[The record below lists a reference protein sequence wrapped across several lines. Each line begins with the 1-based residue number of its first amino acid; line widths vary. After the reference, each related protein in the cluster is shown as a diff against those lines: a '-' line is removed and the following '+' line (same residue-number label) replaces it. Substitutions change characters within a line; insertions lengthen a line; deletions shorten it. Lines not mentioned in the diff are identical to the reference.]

1 MEPVLRVPAPLVAI
15 VGPTGVGKTR
25 TGVRLALAFNGE
37 IVSADSRQVYRHMNI
52 GTAKPAP
59 EELALVPHHLVDIVD
74 PDQDFSLAEYQRLA
88 CQAIADIQKRGKLPF
103 LVGGSGLYVWS
114 VLEGWR
120 IPAVPPDSGLRLDLE
135 QRAAAGGAP
144 ALYDELVRMDPV
156 AAQNIDP
163 RNVRR
168 VIRAL
173 EVNARSGQPFSS
185 LQRKEAPALD
195 MFIVGLTAPR
205 EHIYRLVD
213 ARVDDMVAQGL
224 VTEVEN
230 LLKIGYDI
238 KLSAMSG
245 LGYRDIARS
254 LKGDVT
260 LEEAVRRIKMDNH
273 RFIRHQYAWFR
284 PADARIHWFD
294 ITISGF
300 DAIQGAIAAHYGL
313 ARA

>member
-1 MEPVLRVPAPLVAI
+1 M
-15 VGPTGVGKTR
+15 
-25 TGVRLALAFNGE
+25 
-37 IVSADSRQVYRHMNI
+37 
-52 GTAKPAP
+52 
-59 EELALVPHHLVDIVD
+59 
-74 PDQDFSLAEYQRLA
+74 
-88 CQAIADIQKRGKLPF
+88 PF

-284 PADARIHWFD
+284 SADARIHWFD

>member
-1 MEPVLRVPAPLVAI
+1 MPAPLVAI

-213 ARVDDMVAQGL
+213 ARVDDMVVQGL

-294 ITISGF
+294 ITTSGF

>member
-1 MEPVLRVPAPLVAI
+1 MPAPLVAI

-88 CQAIADIQKRGKLPF
+88 YQAINDIQKRGKLPF

-213 ARVDDMVAQGL
+213 ARVDDMVVQGL

-294 ITISGF
+294 ITTSGF

-313 ARA
+313 VPA